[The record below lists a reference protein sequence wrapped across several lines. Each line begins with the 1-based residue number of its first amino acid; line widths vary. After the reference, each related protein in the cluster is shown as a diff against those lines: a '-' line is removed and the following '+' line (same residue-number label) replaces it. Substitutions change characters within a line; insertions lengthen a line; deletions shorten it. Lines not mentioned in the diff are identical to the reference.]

1 MTEQRSAADELEVR
15 SVIARLAILADQGDL
30 DEYVDQFTEDAV
42 WNFPG
47 GSRVGRADIRA
58 GAEERRAGG
67 VTGPGSNTRHVI
79 TTLAVTVEG
88 RDRASSDCYFLFYQ
102 NTTTTP
108 TLFNMGWY
116 HDVLVRE
123 GDRWRLQRR
132 DITMG

>member
-1 MTEQRSAADELEVR
+1 
-15 SVIARLAILADQGDL
+15 
-30 DEYVDQFTEDAV
+30 
-42 WNFPG
+42 
-47 GSRVGRADIRA
+47 VGRDDIRA

-79 TTLAVTVEG
+79 TTVAVTVEG
-88 RDRASSDCYFLFYQ
+88 ADRATADCYFLFYQ
-102 NTTTTP
+102 HTTTNP

-116 HDVLVRE
+116 HDVFVRQ